1 MIRADIEKGT
11 SVWNPTFGFGKFEKW
26 GLLREAYVLYPD
38 GCIREI
44 SCQLLT
50 EIVE

>member
-11 SVWNPTFGFGKFEKW
+11 PVWNPTLGVGTFEKW
-26 GLLREAYVLYPD
+26 GALRGAYVSYPD